1 MTTKT
6 IAING
11 NRYTAAR
18 IIKLAESPEAHT
30 DEHGT
35 TWMPLPCGAE
45 IAIHR
50 YSDGSIGV
58 RNYGGAQRKGN
69 QSLGGLIAVLA

>member
-6 IAING
+6 ITING
-11 NRYTAAR
+11 TRYTAAR
-18 IIKLAESPEAHT
+18 ILRLAEAPEAHT

-35 TWMPLPCGAE
+35 TWLPLPCGAE

-50 YSDGSIGV
+50 YSDGTVGV
-58 RNYGGAQRKGN
+58 RNYGGAQRKNKSFGD
-69 QSLGGLIAVLA
+69 LITVLA